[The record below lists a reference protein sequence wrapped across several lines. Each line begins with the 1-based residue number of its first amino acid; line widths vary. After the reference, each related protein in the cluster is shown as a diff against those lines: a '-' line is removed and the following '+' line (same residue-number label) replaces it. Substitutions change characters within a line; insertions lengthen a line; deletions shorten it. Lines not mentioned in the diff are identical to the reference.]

1 MKITC
6 VYGDKERHDICP
18 DLPDAEVT
26 KIRLPGGHHF
36 NGDYAALGEAVL
48 RASR

>member
-6 VYGDKERHDICP
+6 VYGDKERADICAS
-18 DLPDAEVT
+18 LPDAEVA
-26 KIRLPGGHHF
+26 KIRLPGDHHF
-36 NGDYAALGEAVL
+36 NKDYASLGAAVL